1 MCTPAERGRHLAI
14 TRAHQPSPIADAN
27 QRAWDRWC
35 WPEEGLE
42 VQSADWKRA
51 ARPRSGTA
59 ISKQAV
65 LACTVKHITL
75 GGGGRLSSCY
85 RDSWKLQNTSLERS
99 GSLARMGWICA
110 LHATGLEYPT
120 SYCECWVTHMIIGSL
135 FKFSRHAIWFNQ
147 IFISQK
153 CSYILLQVFYERITR
168 LKLDLWRI
176 SLQSK
181 EAKGYIKS
189 TCKVFIGKALLNW
202 CVLHIIGLTTQ
213 YMQDCRYVCNMCM

>member
-99 GSLARMGWICA
+99 SIKTWKVVGQDHWPGSLARIVGQDRWSGSLARMGWICA
-110 LHATGLEYPT
+110 LHATALEYPT
-120 SYCECWVTHMIIGSL
+120 SVSVESPTW
-135 FKFSRHAIWFNQ
+135 
-147 IFISQK
+147 
-153 CSYILLQVFYERITR
+153 
-168 LKLDLWRI
+168 
-176 SLQSK
+176 
-181 EAKGYIKS
+181 
-189 TCKVFIGKALLNW
+189 
-202 CVLHIIGLTTQ
+202 
-213 YMQDCRYVCNMCM
+213 